1 MVLKFPTSGS
11 IGEYISMV
19 LNHKVCVNFLK
30 QETKIQGLRW
40 HRGKKKAE
48 LNQQWPD
55 NLLNTVEEPGYM
67 TGKKSNAVALI
78 HSELNLTYNI

>member
-1 MVLKFPTSGS
+1 MAQ
-11 IGEYISMV
+11 GE
-19 LNHKVCVNFLK
+19 
-30 QETKIQGLRW
+30 
-40 HRGKKKAE
+40 KKAE